1 MLICNHHPSEG
12 SYANIVEAQTYTV
25 LNLTDSGLYD
35 VSIGSVLRSILHD
48 FEVSRGVWV
57 VLILFTIRAFL
68 TFEEEP
74 V

>member
-12 SYANIVEAQTYTV
+12 SYANIVEAQTNTV

-57 VLILFTIRAFL
+57 VLILFTIHAFL